1 MVRYFYK
8 WFSPAHYTH
17 TVHICRVLPAAVC
30 LSDYIHI
37 HYISMSSIWVRL
49 LLHSV
54 HTAAFVTH
62 LQLPTLTTASCVLP
76 WTFISA
82 HSVLPVWQEMEG
94 QLTRQRR
101 TPAALNAPLSTE
113 TCTCFYSSQLFIPSL
128 LRVASWS
135 KRGLLILLAK
145 TRGFPT
151 FHHSPSLVGSCANSS
166 WWCRRDLKRL
176 KMLGLEPNPKFPPSL
191 CCPQPH
197 PNFLPNSLHKQPVK
211 CFSSD
216 TEQSVLC

>member
-30 LSDYIHI
+30 FSDYIHI
-37 HYISMSSIWVRL
+37 HYICMSSIWVRL

-54 HTAAFVTH
+54 HTAAFVMH

-135 KRGLLILLAK
+135 KLKEASWFCSPRHAVSPHFITLLPLWAAV
-145 TRGFPT
+145 PT
-151 FHHSPSLVGSCANSS
+151 A
-166 WWCRRDLKRL
+166 
-176 KMLGLEPNPKFPPSL
+176 LGGAGGIWNVWR
-191 CCPQPH
+191 C
-197 PNFLPNSLHKQPVK
+197 
-211 CFSSD
+211 
-216 TEQSVLC
+216 